1 MFENIRTMFA
11 QIAQTLTFVLDDGN
25 VVPLHDLDVVDVR
38 DGDGVDDVSVG
49 KQVLINGQHSEFH
62 CRKTITNSRWL
73 PELDR
78 FETYQFVR
86 VCTWVCLF
94 GRTSTAFVDVVR
106 SHEFRQ

>member
-1 MFENIRTMFA
+1 MFENIRTKFA

-94 GRTSTAFVDVVR
+94 VRTSTAFVFVVR